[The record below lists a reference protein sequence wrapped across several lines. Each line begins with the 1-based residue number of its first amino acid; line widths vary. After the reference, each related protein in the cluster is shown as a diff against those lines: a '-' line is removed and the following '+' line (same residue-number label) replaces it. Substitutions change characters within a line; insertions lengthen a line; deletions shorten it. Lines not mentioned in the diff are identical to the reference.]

1 MIDLK
6 LDTLSHDLIIENY
19 DLGIVIEGEQVR
31 QNVKQ
36 RLLHFTKEWFL
47 DLEAGTPWIESIL
60 IKGARVANISSIL
73 KARIAETVGIAE
85 ILDFNLTD
93 SGERAL
99 SVAFRA
105 RLNDNSTITDNV
117 QVNI

>member
-19 DLGIVIEGEQVR
+19 DVGLVVDGNQVR

-60 IKGARVANISSIL
+60 IKGARVSNISSIL
-73 KARIAETVGIAE
+73 KARISETIGIVE
-85 ILDFNLTD
+85 LIEFDLQEN
-93 SGERAL
+93 GERSL

-105 RLNDNSTITDNV
+105 RLSDNTSITDFV
-117 QVNI
+117 QVNL